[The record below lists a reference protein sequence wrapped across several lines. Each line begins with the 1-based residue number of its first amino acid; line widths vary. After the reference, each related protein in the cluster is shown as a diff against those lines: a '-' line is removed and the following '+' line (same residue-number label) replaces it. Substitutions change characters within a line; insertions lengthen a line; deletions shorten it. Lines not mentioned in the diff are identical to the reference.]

1 MKKYTVKIISLFLCM
16 CIIAGFSLHREM
28 FASAETLPEVSS
40 PSVIAV
46 SAESGKV
53 LFSSGTDIKQPAGVI
68 TKLMTAVVV
77 MEQADLEG
85 DLVPS
90 SKEMVTVG
98 AEINTLPSGVRRAG
112 LDVGEEISVQNL
124 LYAMLL
130 HGGDDAAIALAAYFG
145 RKALGGSPS
154 IMYEYDKVAV
164 DYFVTLMND
173 KAKKL
178 GLSGSLFLNPCGY
191 TQEGHYATA
200 ADAAK
205 IGVEFAQYEY
215 LCKITSTLYLQY
227 EDWSS
232 RLNGR
237 TDLRYWESMN
247 PFIDSEDAYYDAD
260 CKGLAADSTGIAVL
274 VERNG
279 FGVIVIAMNTALS
292 RASADAQQVIDYAY
306 NNYVMYRPVEEGM
319 FICEQYVENAMD
331 ASNEHVTVCAT
342 ASDAY
347 LTKAEDVDK
356 YTFERRFRESYY
368 QPTVENLSETYLC
381 LEAPIVKGDILGTM
395 DIYFD
400 GDYVDT
406 VTLYAGE
413 TVEAYRVLIETR
425 VLSWWQKLGV
435 SNIIYIVVVATFL
448 ALIVIFII
456 KIKRNLQMM
465 RAAKRKYKI
474 GKRAK
479 GSVQSNKY
487 QKKL

>member
-1 MKKYTVKIISLFLCM
+1 M
-16 CIIAGFSLHREM
+16 
-28 FASAETLPEVSS
+28 
-40 PSVIAV
+40 
-46 SAESGKV
+46 
-53 LFSSGTDIKQPAGVI
+53 
-68 TKLMTAVVV
+68 
-77 MEQADLEG
+77 
-85 DLVPS
+85 
-90 SKEMVTVG
+90 
-98 AEINTLPSGVRRAG
+98 
-112 LDVGEEISVQNL
+112 
-124 LYAMLL
+124 
-130 HGGDDAAIALAAYFG
+130 
-145 RKALGGSPS
+145 GS
-154 IMYEYDKVAV
+154 
-164 DYFVTLMND
+164 
-173 KAKKL
+173 
-178 GLSGSLFLNPCGY
+178 
-191 TQEGHYATA
+191 
-200 ADAAK
+200 
-205 IGVEFAQYEY
+205 
-215 LCKITSTLYLQY
+215 
-227 EDWSS
+227 
-232 RLNGR
+232 

-247 PFIDSEDAYYDAD
+247 PFIDSRMLTTMQTAKVWRQILRE
-260 CKGLAADSTGIAVL
+260 LAVL

-356 YTFERRFRESYY
+356 YTFERRFREAYY
-368 QPTVENLSETYLC
+368 QPTVESLSEIYLC
-381 LEAPIVKGDILGTM
+381 LEAPIVKGDVLGTM

-465 RAAKRKYKI
+465 RRQRENTKLAKEPRVLFKATNIRKAVMGRKSAVKI
-474 GKRAK
+474 VDKIELLCIIMYGQGELMCSAEREM
-479 GSVQSNKY
+479 
-487 QKKL
+487 